1 MSISQHKKRNIASQ
15 AKSLGLLPTQTKE
28 QNMNTE
34 PTVTQS
40 ARPASH
46 LPKEG
51 LVPIMSTHCPICY
64 SKEKEMVSVEEMKVF
79 LRRHSFVE
87 AFPNWSSEKIT
98 RYASGIHEDCEG

>member
-1 MSISQHKKRNIASQ
+1 
-15 AKSLGLLPTQTKE
+15 
-28 QNMNTE
+28 MNTE

-51 LVPIMSTHCPICY
+51 LTPIISTPCPRCW
-64 SKEKEMVSVEEMKVF
+64 SVDKEMVTVQEMKVF
-79 LRRHSFVE
+79 LKRHSFVE

-98 RYASGIHEDCEG
+98 RFASGIHESCEAI

>member
-1 MSISQHKKRNIASQ
+1 
-15 AKSLGLLPTQTKE
+15 
-28 QNMNTE
+28 MNTE
-34 PTVTQS
+34 PTVTAS

-51 LVPIMSTHCPICY
+51 LATIQSTPCPRCY
-64 SKEKEMVSVEEMKVF
+64 SKEKEMVTIEEMKVF

-98 RYASGIHEDCEG
+98 RYATGIHEDCEA